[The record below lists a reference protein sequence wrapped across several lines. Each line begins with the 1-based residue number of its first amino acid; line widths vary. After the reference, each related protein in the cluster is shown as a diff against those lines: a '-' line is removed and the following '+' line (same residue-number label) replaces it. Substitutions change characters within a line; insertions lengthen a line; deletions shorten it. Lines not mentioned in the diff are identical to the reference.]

1 MCYYMIKAIAVKIQV
16 LLTIY
21 EPKNIQFQTDCLIVF
36 TNISA

>member
-21 EPKNIQFQTDCLIVF
+21 EPKTTISDRLFIVF